1 MRTTFQMMWGIM
13 LLSMLAACAKAP
25 QQEGSS
31 LSDDWSAMMA
41 VHDEVMPKMSNIA
54 RLKKQLKGDTTARS
68 MVLELTKAEDAMWE
82 WMHNL
87 RHESDVMKMPEP
99 KAKAYVAKELQR
111 IEAVKAL
118 MLKSIAEAEAYQPST
133 IVQ

>member
-1 MRTTFQMMWGIM
+1 M
-13 LLSMLAACAKAP
+13 LLLILAACAKAP

-31 LSDDWSAMMA
+31 LFDDWSGMMV

-54 RLKKQLKGDTTARS
+54 RLKKQLKGDSTARP
-68 MVLELTKAEDAMWE
+68 MILALTKAEDAMWE

-99 KAKAYVAKELQR
+99 EAKAYVAKELQR
-111 IEAVKAL
+111 IETVKAL
-118 MLKSIAEAEAYQPST
+118 MLKSIAEAEAYQST
-133 IVQ
+133 TTVQ